1 MKRSIWFW
9 LSFIIAIC
17 LAIYFAVRIITTG
30 LGHSPSSLVRN
41 ISITADQQNK
51 DLSGLIPAINI
62 ASGTNSYLVDIQE
75 INSRISNVPGVK
87 KSAVRR
93 MPNGNISVHVSLYQA
108 VALWTDGEN
117 YYPISA
123 DGTIINKPT
132 QTRNIGNVVFRG
144 KVPSDISEITRIA
157 HNLVGHLNYVEWIEN
172 RRWDMHTNTGI
183 KIMLPEQ
190 DPSIAINTL
199 VDLNT
204 KHNILAKDLKT
215 IDMRDNARILVE

>member
-17 LAIYFAVRIITTG
+17 LAIYFSVRIITTG
-30 LGHSPSSLVRN
+30 LGHSPSSLIRN
-41 ISITADQQNK
+41 ISISAEQENK
-51 DLSGLIPAINI
+51 DLSGLVSAINI
-62 ASGTNSYLVDIQE
+62 ASGTNSYLVDLKE

-93 MPNGNISVHVSLYQA
+93 MPNGNISVYVSLYQA

-117 YYPISA
+117 YYPLSA
-123 DGTIINKPT
+123 DGTIVNKPT
-132 QTRNIGNVVFRG
+132 QTRNIGNIVFSG
-144 KVPSDISEITRIA
+144 KLPSDISDITRNA
-157 HNLVGHLNYVEWIEN
+157 HNLVGHLNYLEWIEG
-172 RRWDMHTNTGI
+172 RRWNMYTNNGI

-190 DPSIAINTL
+190 NPSVAINTL
-199 VDLNT
+199 VELNT
-204 KHNILAKDLKT
+204 KHNILNKDIKT